1 MAIQSVGGA
10 DATDLGGVAQAT
22 PGSAEVLA
30 AGSETVQ
37 PVVTG
42 ERPAWLPEG
51 FNSPEE
57 LAKAWDERNN
67 TTPAATEEK
76 AAEGAEEKPP
86 ADDLEVKPPEE
97 LPTDKPFTEWTPEQQ
112 ETKRTEIRAAL
123 KEEGGFY
130 ADPRYEAA
138 ALEFETTGDVSPAT
152 IEATAAAFGVPV
164 DLAAKFIQDQKD
176 LRAAAATKVTTDA
189 EAEGRANADRTAEI
203 VTVVGT
209 MEEYTAFQKWGET
222 NLNAAEQAAYDS
234 ALKLADQGDL
244 APAKALAA
252 LYSARYKAEGNGTPA
267 RDVVREGGPSGGG
280 PSVVSGFASSAEMVA
295 AMSDRRY
302 EQDEA
307 YRNSVV
313 ARVAVSKFS

>member
-10 DATDLGGVAQAT
+10 DATDMGGVAQAS
-22 PGSAEVLA
+22 PGSSEVLA

-51 FNSPEE
+51 FNTPEE
-57 LAKAWDERNN
+57 LAKAWDTRNDPVVE
-67 TTPAATEEK
+67 PAPGTAEEPAK
-76 AAEGAEEKPP
+76 AA
-86 ADDLEVKPPEE
+86 DLEVKPPEE

-123 KEEGGFY
+123 KESGGFY

-138 ALEFETTGDVSPAT
+138 ALEFETTGDVSQAT
-152 IEATAAAFGVPV
+152 IEATATAFGVPV

-203 VTVVGT
+203 VTVVI
-209 MEEYTAFQKWGET
+209 
-222 NLNAAEQAAYDS
+222 
-234 ALKLADQGDL
+234 
-244 APAKALAA
+244 
-252 LYSARYKAEGNGTPA
+252 RTP
-267 RDVVREGGPSGGG
+267 
-280 PSVVSGFASSAEMVA
+280 
-295 AMSDRRY
+295 
-302 EQDEA
+302 
-307 YRNSVV
+307 
-313 ARVAVSKFS
+313 